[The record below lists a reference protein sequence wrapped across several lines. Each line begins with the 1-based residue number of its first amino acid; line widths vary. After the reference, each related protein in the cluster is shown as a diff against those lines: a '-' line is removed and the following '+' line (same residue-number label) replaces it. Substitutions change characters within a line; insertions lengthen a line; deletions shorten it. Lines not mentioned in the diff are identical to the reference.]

1 MTRFIILGL
10 ERPGALVGHQ
20 LVVGG
25 GESVQPGSASEGNAP
40 AATAQFVGR
49 DIGVQCHESAA
60 SLYIG
65 SDHDPAMQPANDRT
79 VRGYFSGESFSHR
92 DVGAVSS

>member
-1 MTRFIILGL
+1 MTRFVILGL
-10 ERPGALVGHQ
+10 ERPGTLVGHQ

-49 DIGVQCHESAA
+49 DILVQCHEPAA

-65 SDHDPAMQPANDRT
+65 SDHDPAMQPTNDKT
-79 VRGYFSGESFSHR
+79 VLGYFIDESLSHP
-92 DVGAVSS
+92 DVGTVSG

>member
-1 MTRFIILGL
+1 MTRFVILGL
-10 ERPGALVGHQ
+10 ELSGTLVGHQ
-20 LVVGG
+20 LVMGV

-49 DIGVQCHESAA
+49 DIRVQCHEQAA

-65 SDHDPAMQPANDRT
+65 SDHDLAMQPANLK
-79 VRGYFSGESFSHR
+79 G
-92 DVGAVSS
+92 GAGILQR